1 MDKRYDVIIQKS
13 NEVFL
18 KIQCEPHIQYE
29 LRDAFTFEVPNAKF
43 MPQYRGKNWNGE
55 IHLFDLRSKQIY
67 VGLLDKIIHFCE
79 TYGYVF
85 IRLKTISIMVC
96 PLKLTRGYQ
105 ESVRDYMK
113 SITSF

>member
-43 MPQYRGKNWNGE
+43 MPQYRGKTGVE
-55 IHLFDLRSKQIY
+55 
-67 VGLLDKIIHFCE
+67 
-79 TYGYVF
+79 
-85 IRLKTISIMVC
+85 
-96 PLKLTRGYQ
+96 
-105 ESVRDYMK
+105 K
-113 SITSF
+113 SC